1 MKHATPF
8 GSTFACLIVAGLLL
22 WPGMVGAQSLADYTT
37 SPPFLNTTATPNVLL
52 LFDNSGSMNS
62 KAYDEPF
69 DPTKVYYGA
78 FNPYECYTYA
88 TNRFQPDPAANPTT
102 LGTCGSSY
110 PWNGNLLNYV
120 SMRRVDIAKV
130 VLTGGKCTS
139 STGGSGR
146 DSVGNCLRTVGQD
159 NFSNTACCKD
169 QTQSVTVA
177 QASGRMPA
185 ANIPVSGNVYFHLM
199 GSISALKGSFC
210 VDDDSTKPTG
220 SSCSDADGFAESNSQ
235 IIVDHFEPT
244 TGVIQQVGAKA
255 RFGLMEFNS
264 NSGTVNGGKVMIDVG
279 GNMITLL
286 NAIDNTVS
294 SEWTPLSE
302 SLYEATRY
310 FAQIPPAYTTSDY
323 SHTVQNRDP
332 YYFTQPQ
339 WASTSQ
345 YVTCCKSFV
354 IIFTDGQPTQDT
366 NVPSTIY
373 DYVHA
378 TGGHALIGVN
388 GPGHCST
395 PAGCTVPHSNAI
407 HSSHGGGL
415 TNHGATSPQV
425 DHHDNCS
432 SYFGGLSSD
441 SCNSNGSHYLDDV
454 AYWAHTTDLR
464 PCNGTADG
472 TIAGINVTGKCLQ
485 GFQNLTVYTF
495 FAFGTGAKI
504 LQDAA
509 KYGGFEDLNGNNQFD
524 AADVWDRVNNF
535 TGAAGA
541 DGLPDT
547 YFESANADDM
557 KDKLVAT
564 INSIL
569 ARSSSGTSASVLASS
584 STGEGALY
592 QAYFYPRSTQDPNVT
607 WIGFTHGL
615 FVDSFGNLREDTVQD
630 GRLIYDQDYILK
642 TYYDSANG
650 EVVVERYRDLDG
662 DGKAD
667 PVIDTNGDTIPDTP
681 QKFDT
686 KKLNEVKGIWE
697 AGRRL
702 ALMPSSS
709 RKILTW
715 VDPNGDG
722 IVDGGTD
729 NGTHTNVASGEVIPF
744 TTANSSAL
752 APYLRG
758 EAAPSPY
765 QTDAIIEFIR
775 GCEPSACSAATN
787 NQTPLRQRIL
797 SVVDDAGANVM
808 KVWKYGDPIHSTPTI
823 VAAPRERYDVLY
835 GDASYTAFLN
845 QYRSRRQV
853 AYVGANDGILH
864 AFNVGFYNRG
874 DDTSGGSPGVE
885 HGWFSNTATLDG
897 RGQKLGDEL
906 WGFIPMQLLPHL
918 KWLAQTDYSHVYYV
932 DLKPKVTDARIFTP
946 DTDHPNGWGTI
957 LIGGF
962 RLGGSCEACPIG
974 NGPAMSVTANFT
986 GAGNTTRKFYSAYFV
1001 LDITNPEVEP
1011 KLLWSF
1017 TDTGLGF
1024 ATGYPTIVRVNPSAS
1039 AKTDNTNAK
1048 WFVIFGSGP
1057 TGYDGSIV
1065 QSSRMYAVNLKTGPT
1080 TGNVVTIN
1088 VDTANASYKAFMG
1101 DLISLDKDLD
1111 YRADAIYGGSVVPDG
1126 SLPWRGKLYRLT
1138 TGIASAS
1145 PPGFGANTNPSTWG
1159 FTNEPTK
1166 IIESFTLGGSSVD
1179 VGPIVA
1185 APTVTLDDAGNVWLF
1200 FGTGR
1205 YFGANDKTDATT
1217 QYFFGIKDSV
1227 LSGSC
1232 AETSATNCIDN
1243 DLVNVS
1249 NATVCVSCA
1258 STSNVTGVSGATS
1271 FATLMGLVQSKEG
1284 WVTTMPT
1291 ARERVIVAPTLLGGV
1306 VFFPSF
1312 VPVDDICSGVG
1323 QGYLYGLFYLTGSA
1337 YTEPVLG
1344 TSASGADT
1352 ISNRN
1357 VYLGEG
1363 MASQAAIHIGGQGS
1377 GGSGTSSG
1385 TGCQGRTTLLIQ
1397 TSTGS
1402 LNGLCSRPPKQ
1413 VWSRYLSWNHQRD

>member
-1 MKHATPF
+1 MKHATPV
-8 GSTFACLIVAGLLL
+8 GSTLACLILTGLLL
-22 WPGMVGAQSLADYTT
+22 WPASVGAQSLADYTT

-62 KAYDEPF
+62 KAYDQPF
-69 DPTKVYYGA
+69 DPNKVYYGVWDA
-78 FNPYECYTYA
+78 YECYNYA
-88 TNRFQPDPAANPTT
+88 ANKFEYDPAANPTT

-110 PWNGNLLNYV
+110 PWSGNLLNYA
-120 SMRRVDIAKV
+120 SMRRVDIAKIV
-130 VLTGGKCTS
+130 MMGGICS
-139 STGGSGR
+139 VGGR
-146 DSVGNCLRTVGQD
+146 DAQGNCKELIGQN
-159 NFSNTACCKD
+159 NFAACCQD
-169 QTQSVTVA
+169 FYQQATVA
-177 QASGRMPA
+177 QAQNRMPA
-185 ANIPVSGNVYFHLM
+185 GLIPGAGNVYFHIR
-199 GSISALKGSFC
+199 GSIASLKGKIC
-210 VDDDSTKPTG
+210 VRSTATTP
-220 SSCSDADGFAESNSQ
+220 SNSTDCTGTPNPVVITARLAQ
-235 IIVDHFEPT
+235 NAS
-244 TGVIQQVGAKA
+244 GVIQQVGNKA
-255 RFGLMEFNS
+255 RFGLMEFKG
-264 NSGTVNGGKVMIDVG
+264 SGDGGKVLADIGSTSSNVY
-279 GNMITLL
+279 T
-286 NAIDNTVS
+286 AIENTTPS
-294 SEWTPLSE
+294 TWTPLSE

-310 FAQIPPAYTTSDY
+310 FAQIQPAYTNSDY
-323 SHTVQNRDP
+323 SYNVQNRDP
-332 YYFTQPQ
+332 YYFQQPQ
-339 WASTSQ
+339 WTSTSQ

-366 NVPSTIY
+366 NVPSTVH
-373 DYVHA
+373 DAVHA
-378 TGGHALIGVN
+378 TGGHALVNVN
-388 GPGHCST
+388 GPGHCNT
-395 PAGCTVPHSNAI
+395 AAGCTVPHSSEPHI
-407 HSSHGGGL
+407 SHGGGL
-415 TNHGATSPQV
+415 TNHNATSSQI

-432 SYFGGLSSD
+432 SYFGGLNSD
-441 SCNSNGSHYLDDV
+441 SCVSNGSHYLDDV

-464 PCNGTADG
+464 PCDGTNDG
-472 TIAGINVTGKCLQ
+472 TIVGINATGKCLQ

-509 KYGGFEDLNGNNQFD
+509 KYGGFEDINDNKEFD
-524 AADVWDRVNNF
+524 ATDVWDRVNNF
-535 TGAAGA
+535 TGAAGP

-569 ARSSSGTSASVLASS
+569 ARSASGTSASVLASS

-630 GRLIYDQDYILK
+630 GRLIYQQDYILK
-642 TYYDSANG
+642 TYYDKDNG

-681 QKFDT
+681 QKFDK
-686 KKLNEVKGIWE
+686 KKLNEIKGIWE

-722 IVDGGTD
+722 IVDGGID

-744 TTANSSAL
+744 TTANSSAV

-787 NQTPLRQRIL
+787 NQTLLRQRTL
-797 SVVDDAGANVM
+797 SVVDDAGANVT

-835 GDASYTAFLN
+835 GDASYTDFLKK
-845 QYRSRRQV
+845 YRTRRQV
-853 AYVGANDGILH
+853 AYVGANDGMLH

-1017 TDTGLGF
+1017 TDAGLGF
-1024 ATGYPTIVRVNPSAS
+1024 ATGYPTVVRVNPSTS

-1048 WFVIFGSGP
+1048 WFVIFGTGP

-1065 QSSRMYAVNLKTGPT
+1065 QSAHMFAVNLKTGPT
-1080 TGNVVTIN
+1080 AGNVVTID
-1088 VDTANASYKAFMG
+1088 VDTANAAYKAFMG

-1111 YRADAIYGGSVVPDG
+1111 YRADAIYGGSVVHDG

-1138 TGIASAS
+1138 TGVTPMAPED
-1145 PPGFGANTNPSTWG
+1145 PPGFGTNINPSTWG

-1166 IIESFTLGGSSVD
+1166 IIESFSLGGSPVD

-1185 APTVTLDDAGNVWLF
+1185 APTVTLDDAGKVWLF

-1217 QYFFGIKDSV
+1217 QHFFGIKDFV

-1232 AETSATNCIDN
+1232 TEIASCPLANG
-1243 DLVNVS
+1243 LVDVS
-1249 NATVCVSCA
+1249 NAKVCVSCA
-1258 STSNVTGVSGATS
+1258 SNVNVSGVSGATS
-1271 FATLMGLVQSKEG
+1271 FATMMGLVQSKEG

-1291 ARERVIVAPTLLGGV
+1291 ARERVIVAPTLLGGI

-1344 TSASGADT
+1344 TSPSGSDT

-1363 MASQAAIHIGGQGS
+1363 MASQAAIHLGGQGS
-1377 GGSGTSSG
+1377 GGGGASSG
-1385 TGCQGRTTLLIQ
+1385 TGCQGRTTLMIQ

-1402 LNGLCSRPPKQ
+1402 LNGLCSNPAKP